1 MLTLC
6 RDGDYAEA
14 SGSQR
19 MDRLGS
25 KDDPLTY
32 SA

>member
-1 MLTLC
+1 LTLC

-19 MDRLGS
+19 MDRCGG
-25 KDDPLTY
+25 KGDPLTC